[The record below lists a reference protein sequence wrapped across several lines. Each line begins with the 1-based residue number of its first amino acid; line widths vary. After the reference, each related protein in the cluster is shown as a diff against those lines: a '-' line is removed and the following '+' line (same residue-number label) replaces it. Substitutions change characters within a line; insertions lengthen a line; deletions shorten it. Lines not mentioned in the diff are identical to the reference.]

1 MKRLFGTDGVRGVAG
16 VELTSNLAMEIGKA
30 AAYVLTRNK
39 DNVKVII
46 GNDGRESSDML
57 VAALKAG
64 LYSLGVSVLDVQL
77 IPTPAISY
85 LVEYYKMDAGIMV
98 TASHN
103 SYEYNGIK
111 IFDSNGY
118 KLPDEVED
126 EIEKCIRDD
135 FDYPVSKI
143 GRPLKERDAT
153 KDYGNY
159 LLDCVKKYNPNVS
172 FSSLNIA
179 IDASNGA
186 ASNVSEYVYS
196 KLGCNYHIINNRPNG
211 TNINDKCGSM
221 YPEVLGEYVVK
232 NKLDVGVCYDGDA
245 DRAIFID
252 NLGNI
257 IDGDYAMS
265 IIGLDL
271 KKKDKLNNNTIVG
284 TVMNNLGF
292 INFCKDNDI
301 DFIATKVG
309 DRYVLEELKLGGFSL
324 GGEQSGH
331 VILKDYANTGDG
343 ELTSLILFSI
353 LADSS
358 IKLSDLS
365 NIMIKYPQVLINV
378 KISNDKKS
386 DFYMND
392 KIKNSIIKFENLLG
406 TDGRVLVRPSG
417 TEPLIRVMLEG
428 KDLELINKYAKEIA
442 DVIGNELN

>member
-309 DRYVLEELKLGGFSL
+309 DRYVLEELKLGSFSL

-392 KIKNSIIKFENLLG
+392 KIKNSIIKVEDLLG

-442 DVIGNELN
+442 DVISNELN

>member
-179 IDASNGA
+179 IDASNCA

-309 DRYVLEELKLGGFSL
+309 DRYVLEELKLGSFSL

-392 KIKNSIIKFENLLG
+392 KIKNSIIKVEDLLG

>member
-428 KDLELINKYAKEIA
+428 KDFELINKYAKEIA

>member
-211 TNINDKCGSM
+211 TNINDKCGSI

-252 NLGNI
+252 NFGNI

-392 KIKNSIIKFENLLG
+392 KIKNSIIKFEDLLG

-428 KDLELINKYAKEIA
+428 KDFELINKYAKEIA

>member
-85 LVEYYKMDAGIMV
+85 LVEYYKMNAGIMV

-309 DRYVLEELKLGGFSL
+309 DRYVLEELKLGSFSL

-392 KIKNSIIKFENLLG
+392 KIKNSIIKFEDLLG

>member
-211 TNINDKCGSM
+211 ININDKCGSM

-392 KIKNSIIKFENLLG
+392 KIKNSIIKVEDLLG

>member
-135 FDYPVSKI
+135 FDYPISKI

-392 KIKNSIIKFENLLG
+392 KIKNSIIKVEDLLG

>member
-196 KLGCNYHIINNRPNG
+196 KLECNYHIINNKPNG

-392 KIKNSIIKFENLLG
+392 KIKNSIIKFEDLLG

-442 DVIGNELN
+442 DVISNELN

>member
-16 VELTSNLAMEIGKA
+16 VELTSNIAMEIGKA

-196 KLGCNYHIINNRPNG
+196 KLGCNYYIINNRPNG

-292 INFCKDNDI
+292 VNFCKDNDI

-309 DRYVLEELKLGGFSL
+309 DRYVLEELKLGSFSL

-392 KIKNSIIKFENLLG
+392 KIKNSIIKFEDLLG
-406 TDGRVLVRPSG
+406 IDGRVLVRPSG

-428 KDLELINKYAKEIA
+428 KDFELINKYAKEIA
-442 DVIGNELN
+442 DVMCNELN

>member
-135 FDYPVSKI
+135 FDYPVGKI
-143 GRPLKERDAT
+143 GRPLKERNAT

-392 KIKNSIIKFENLLG
+392 KIKNSIIKFEDLLG

>member
-153 KDYGNY
+153 KNYGNY

-392 KIKNSIIKFENLLG
+392 KIKNSIIKVEDLLG

-428 KDLELINKYAKEIA
+428 KDFELINKYAKEIA
-442 DVIGNELN
+442 DVISNELN

>member
-301 DFIATKVG
+301 GFIATKVG

-392 KIKNSIIKFENLLG
+392 KIKNSIIKFEDLLG

-442 DVIGNELN
+442 DVMCNELN

>member
-1 MKRLFGTDGVRGVAG
+1 MKRLCGTDGVRGVAG

-159 LLDCVKKYNPNVS
+159 LLDCVKKHNPNVS

-309 DRYVLEELKLGGFSL
+309 DRYVLEELKLGSFSL

-392 KIKNSIIKFENLLG
+392 KIKNSIIKFEDLLG

-428 KDLELINKYAKEIA
+428 KDFELINKYAKEIA

>member
-392 KIKNSIIKFENLLG
+392 KIKNSIIKVEDLLG

>member
-309 DRYVLEELKLGGFSL
+309 DRYVLEELKLGSFSL

-392 KIKNSIIKFENLLG
+392 KIKNSIIKFEDLLG

-428 KDLELINKYAKEIA
+428 KDFELINKYAKEIA

>member
-143 GRPLKERDAT
+143 GRPLKERNAT

-221 YPEVLGEYVVK
+221 YPEILGEYVVK

-392 KIKNSIIKFENLLG
+392 KIKNSIIKFEDLLG

-428 KDLELINKYAKEIA
+428 NDLELINKYAKEIA

>member
-265 IIGLDL
+265 IIGLNL

-392 KIKNSIIKFENLLG
+392 KIKNSIIKFEDLLG

>member
-301 DFIATKVG
+301 DFMATKVG

-392 KIKNSIIKFENLLG
+392 KIKNSIIKFEDLLG

>member
-196 KLGCNYHIINNRPNG
+196 KLECNYHIINNKPNG

-392 KIKNSIIKFENLLG
+392 KIKNSIIKFEDLLG

-428 KDLELINKYAKEIA
+428 KDFELINKYAKEIA
-442 DVIGNELN
+442 DVISNELN

>member
-16 VELTSNLAMEIGKA
+16 VELNSNLAMEIGKA

-309 DRYVLEELKLGGFSL
+309 DRYVLEELKLGSFSL

-392 KIKNSIIKFENLLG
+392 KIKNSIIKFEDLLG

>member
-196 KLGCNYHIINNRPNG
+196 KLECNYHIINNKPNG

-392 KIKNSIIKFENLLG
+392 KIKNSIIKFEDLLG

-428 KDLELINKYAKEIA
+428 KDFELINKYAKEIA
-442 DVIGNELN
+442 DVVGNELN

>member
-392 KIKNSIIKFENLLG
+392 KIKNSIIKFEDLLG
-406 TDGRVLVRPSG
+406 IDGRVLVRPSG
-417 TEPLIRVMLEG
+417 TESLIRVMLEG

>member
-309 DRYVLEELKLGGFSL
+309 DRYVLEELKLGSFSL

-392 KIKNSIIKFENLLG
+392 KIKNSIIKFEDLLG

>member
-39 DNVKVII
+39 DNVRVII

-392 KIKNSIIKFENLLG
+392 KIKNSIIKFEDLLG

>member
-135 FDYPVSKI
+135 FDYPISKI

-392 KIKNSIIKFENLLG
+392 KIKNSIIKFEDLLG

>member
-39 DNVKVII
+39 NNVKVII

-252 NLGNI
+252 NFGNI

>member
-221 YPEVLGEYVVK
+221 YPEILGEYVVK

-392 KIKNSIIKFENLLG
+392 KIKNSIIKFEDLLG

>member
-77 IPTPAISY
+77 IPTPAISH

-392 KIKNSIIKFENLLG
+392 KIKNSIIKFEDLLG

>member
-179 IDASNGA
+179 IDTSNGA

-196 KLGCNYHIINNRPNG
+196 KLGCNYHIINNKPNG

-392 KIKNSIIKFENLLG
+392 KIKNSIIKFEDLLG

-428 KDLELINKYAKEIA
+428 KDFELINKYAKEIA

>member
-16 VELTSNLAMEIGKA
+16 AELTSNLAMEIGKA

-392 KIKNSIIKFENLLG
+392 KIKNSIIKFEDLLG

-442 DVIGNELN
+442 DVMCNELN